1 MLRIKR
7 DDKVMVVAGKD
18 KGKSG
23 KVVKVLAADNKLII
37 ENVNLVKKA
46 VRKSDQYP
54 NGGFIEIEK
63 PVHLSNVMLVDAKNN
78 KPTRFKVK
86 LLKDGAKLRVGT
98 KSGETI

>member
-18 KGKSG
+18 KGKAG
-23 KVVKVLAADNKLII
+23 KVVRVLAAENKLIV
-37 ENVNLVKKA
+37 ENINLVKKA

-63 PVHLSNVMLVDAKNN
+63 PVHLSNVMLVDAKSN